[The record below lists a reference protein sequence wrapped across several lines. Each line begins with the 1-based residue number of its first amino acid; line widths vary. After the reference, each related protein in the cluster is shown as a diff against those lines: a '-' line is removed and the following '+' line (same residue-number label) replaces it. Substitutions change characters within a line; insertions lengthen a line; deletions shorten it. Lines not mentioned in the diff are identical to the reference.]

1 MRRWWLIFFCCLM
14 LLLAEEARAASP
26 ASPPTPQVTGKA
38 AVLMDARNGQIL
50 YEKNA
55 DQPMYPASTTKILTA
70 IIALERSRLDEVVTV
85 SRKATLVEGSAIGLQ
100 EGERVTMEDLLY
112 ALLLASA
119 NDAAVAIAEHVAGSV
134 PAFATLMN
142 EKARSIGAKESN
154 FRNPNGL
161 PDPQHY
167 TTAHDLAL
175 IARYAMQNPT
185 FRTIVSTRLK
195 QIHRPDADRS
205 KGPPQEHLWN
215 HNRLLSSYEGAI
227 GIKTGYTVEAGQC
240 LVAAARRG
248 NRELIAVIMKS
259 QGAAVYSDAR
269 SLLDYGFSAFTPVK
283 MVDRGEKISSYSV
296 TGGAEKVEVVA
307 GNSLFVNLPA
317 GREPSVER
325 QVVMHRDLKAPIT
338 RGQELGELV
347 ITGEGKELGRVEL
360 VAANDVKVSAIRRWP
375 VWLLGA
381 LVLVVSLRLRKI
393 MVRRRLRRQ
402 PRYLRYLR

>member
-1 MRRWWLIFFCCLM
+1 M
-14 LLLAEEARAASP
+14 
-26 ASPPTPQVTGKA
+26 
-38 AVLMDARNGQIL
+38 MDARNGQIL

>member
-26 ASPPTPQVTGKA
+26 ALPPTPQVTGKA

-119 NDAAVAIAEHVAGSV
+119 NDAAVAIAENVAGSV

-240 LVAAARRG
+240 LIAAARRG

>member
-26 ASPPTPQVTGKA
+26 ALPPTPQVTGKA

-240 LVAAARRG
+240 LIAAARRG